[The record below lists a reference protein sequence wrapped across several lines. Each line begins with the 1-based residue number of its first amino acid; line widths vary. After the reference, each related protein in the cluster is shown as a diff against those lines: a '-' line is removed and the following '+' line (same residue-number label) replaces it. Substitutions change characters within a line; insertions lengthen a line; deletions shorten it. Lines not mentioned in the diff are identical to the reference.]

1 VRNGEGTS
9 QRIGQ
14 TRNIKRQYQR
24 GVPVTLKRLLIGCF
38 VGVLLLSIAVGA
50 IAAPKTIVIKL
61 SHGDAADGSYG
72 TAENGAITFKRLV
85 EARSD
90 GRIKVEIYPN
100 CQLGS
105 EREMYESVIM
115 GTTQMTWCSSAPIS
129 GWVPEMMV
137 LSIPYLFSG
146 PEVAYKVLDGQFGRE
161 LSDLVIKKAGMRFLS
176 YSHIGFRHFTN
187 NVRPIRSPKDM
198 KGLKIR
204 TREDPAEMKIVQSL
218 GASPTPIAWGELYT
232 ALQQG
237 VVDGE
242 ENPTSMIQVSKLY
255 EVQKYLTLDGH
266 VFGVNPVTINEKFY
280 QSLPQDLKLIVAD
293 SAKTAALAYRGMLEY
308 GNAIDLEDL
317 SKKGMQIYSPTT
329 AELAEF
335 KAATQGP
342 VKSFVAGKI
351 GNAWVDK
358 LMNAVAAAD
367 KEYAAEIK

>member
-1 VRNGEGTS
+1 
-9 QRIGQ
+9 
-14 TRNIKRQYQR
+14 
-24 GVPVTLKRLLIGCF
+24 
-38 VGVLLLSIAVGA
+38 
-50 IAAPKTIVIKL
+50 
-61 SHGDAADGSYG
+61 
-72 TAENGAITFKRLV
+72 
-85 EARSD
+85 
-90 GRIKVEIYPN
+90 
-100 CQLGS
+100 
-105 EREMYESVIM
+105 
-115 GTTQMTWCSSAPIS
+115 
-129 GWVPEMMV
+129 
-137 LSIPYLFSG
+137 
-146 PEVAYKVLDGQFGRE
+146 
-161 LSDLVIKKAGMRFLS
+161 
-176 YSHIGFRHFTN
+176 
-187 NVRPIRSPKDM
+187 
-198 KGLKIR
+198 
-204 TREDPAEMKIVQSL
+204 MKIVQSL

-317 SKKGMQIYSPTT
+317 AKKGMQIYSPTT

-351 GNAWVDK
+351 GNTWVDK